1 MRASGLPCGHRDY
14 DRVSAGGLA
23 SRRPKRE
30 TETHAHHARGNA
42 SARRA
47 DMKAP
52 KAVFVCQECGVQSP
66 KWLGRCECGAWN
78 SFVEE
83 RAAETAPAGVGTNR
97 FARPGAAAS
106 AQLYAD
112 VDVTN
117 AARLSTG
124 IEEFDRVLGGGFV
137 PGSLVLL
144 GGEPG
149 IGKSTL
155 LLQAAAHFARE
166 RGPVLYASGEE
177 SEHQIKSRGDRL
189 GVGEA
194 PLYLLAET
202 CIERILEEM
211 ARLKPALV
219 IIDSVQTVFSMKF
232 QSAPGSIGQ
241 VREAATQFLFAA
253 KGQNIPTVL
262 VGHVT
267 KDGSL
272 AGPKV
277 LEHVVDTVLSFEGER
292 HHAHRIVRAVKNR
305 FGAVSELGVFE
316 MTGTGLVPVPNPSQL
331 FLAERSSE
339 TPGSAVLC
347 CVEGSRPILVEVQAL
362 VSTSTYGNARRM
374 AIGVDQNRLAL
385 LLAVLEKRAGLS
397 LAGDDVYVNVA
408 GGMSIE
414 EPAVDLSV
422 VAAVASS
429 VRNRSLPASTAVFGE
444 VGLSGEIRG
453 IPQAALRVREA
464 AQMGFSR
471 VVMPAANVDGLQ
483 MADCEL
489 VGVATVGDALDQ
501 LMS

>member
-1 MRASGLPCGHRDY
+1 
-14 DRVSAGGLA
+14 VTFVVVV
-23 SRRPKRE
+23 KR
-30 TETHAHHARGNA
+30 
-42 SARRA
+42 
-47 DMKAP
+47 MKP
-52 KAVFVCQECGVQSP
+52 SKVVFVCQECGAQAP
-66 KWLGRCECGAWN
+66 KWMGRCVECGAWN
-78 SFVEE
+78 SLVEE
-83 RAAETAPAGVGTNR
+83 RPVEGGVAAAATNR
-97 FARPGAAAS
+97 YAQFATSGS
-106 AQLYAD
+106 AKLYAD
-112 VDVTN
+112 VETSN
-117 AARLSTG
+117 ALRLSTG
-124 IEEFDRVLGGGFV
+124 MDEFDRVLGGGVV

-155 LLQAAAHFARE
+155 LLQAAAHFAHE
-166 RGPVLYASGEE
+166 VGPVLYASGEE
-177 SEHQIKSRGDRL
+177 SEHQIKTRGDRL
-189 GVGEA
+189 GVGGA

-202 CIERILEEM
+202 CIERILEEI

-219 IIDSVQTVFSMKF
+219 VIDSVQTVFSIKF

-277 LEHVVDTVLSFEGER
+277 LEHVVDTVLYFEGER
-292 HHAHRIVRAVKNR
+292 HHSHRVVRAVKNR

-316 MTGTGLVPVPNPSQL
+316 MTGSGLRPVPNPSKL
-331 FLAERSSE
+331 FLSERASD

-374 AIGVDQNRLAL
+374 AVGIDQNRLSL
-385 LLAVLEKRAGLS
+385 LLAVLEKRAGLN
-397 LAGDDVYVNVA
+397 LAGDDVYVNIA
-408 GGMSIE
+408 GGMSVE
-414 EPAVDLSV
+414 EPAADLSV

-429 VRNRSLPASTAVFGE
+429 VRNRSLAASTAMFGE

-453 IPQAALRVREA
+453 IPQAALRIREA
-464 AQMGFSR
+464 AQMGFTR
-471 VVMPAANVDGLQ
+471 IVLPAANLEPVSGASGASPQGL
-483 MADCEL
+483 AKDCEL
-489 VGVATVGDALDQ
+489 VGVRTVGEALDH
-501 LMS
+501 LIA

>member
-1 MRASGLPCGHRDY
+1 MHEDPEGRLRLSGMRRAGAEVDGALHRVRRVELAGRGAPGRSSGTAP
-14 DRVSAGGLA
+14 
-23 SRRPKRE
+23 RRQPTATRS
-30 TETHAHHARGNA
+30 
-42 SARRA
+42 SARR
-47 DMKAP
+47 
-52 KAVFVCQECGVQSP
+52 G
-66 KWLGRCECGAWN
+66 
-78 SFVEE
+78 
-83 RAAETAPAGVGTNR
+83 
-97 FARPGAAAS
+97 S
-106 AQLYAD
+106 AKLYAD
-112 VDVTN
+112 VETAN

-124 IEEFDRVLGGGFV
+124 IGEFDRVLGGGIV

-166 RGPVLYASGEE
+166 VGPVLYASGEE

-189 GVGEA
+189 GVGDA
-194 PLYLLAET
+194 PLYLLSET
-202 CIERILEEM
+202 CIERILEEI

-219 IIDSVQTVFSMKF
+219 IVDSVQTVFSIKF

-277 LEHVVDTVLSFEGER
+277 LEHVVDTVLYFEGER
-292 HHAHRIVRAVKNR
+292 HHSHRVVRAVKNR

-316 MTGTGLVPVPNPSQL
+316 MTGAGLRPVPNPSKL
-331 FLAERSSE
+331 FLSERASG

-374 AIGVDQNRLAL
+374 AIGIDQNR
-385 LLAVLEKRAGLS
+385 AVAAAGGAREARRPEPGGRRRLREHRRRDERRRAG
-397 LAGDDVYVNVA
+397 GRPER
-408 GGMSIE
+408 GGGGGVE
-414 EPAVDLSV
+414 RPQPRPAAVDGGVRRSRPERRDPGHSAGRAARARGRADGIHARRACRRRTSIRPI
-422 VAAVASS
+422 VA
-429 VRNRSLPASTAVFGE
+429 
-444 VGLSGEIRG
+444 
-453 IPQAALRVREA
+453 
-464 AQMGFSR
+464 
-471 VVMPAANVDGLQ
+471 
-483 MADCEL
+483 
-489 VGVATVGDALDQ
+489 
-501 LMS
+501 